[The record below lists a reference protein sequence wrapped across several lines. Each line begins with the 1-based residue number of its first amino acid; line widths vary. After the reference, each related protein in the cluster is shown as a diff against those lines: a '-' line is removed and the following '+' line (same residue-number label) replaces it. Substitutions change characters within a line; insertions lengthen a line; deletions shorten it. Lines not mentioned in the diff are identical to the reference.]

1 MINDITN
8 EMRQFLTDIK
18 ENIKNP
24 EELHYL
30 LQRTEKLYDVILTQM
45 ERLTDYKVEEM
56 NEIRNIQKKHHDR
69 LDEMEEKIKQLSIDV
84 YDEELEE
91 FEINCPYCNYTFDA
105 DIDDNV
111 REIVCPECNNIIEL
125 DWNQEDDE

>member
-69 LDEMEEKIKQLSIDV
+69 IDEMEEKIKQLSIDV

-91 FEINCPYCNYTFDA
+91 FENNCPYCNYTFDA